1 MQRKLS
7 PISEQVLNEVSTR
20 WSLIAHPGQIPPRD
34 RPWAVY
40 LMRSGRGGGKT
51 RAGSEWVLQRVRDG
65 YRNIALIG
73 QTAADVRDTMIE
85 LGESS
90 IMRCARSKER
100 PVYEPSKRR
109 LTFPNGAIAIA
120 YNGDQPDQLRGP
132 QHDTCF
138 VRGSMILSTAG
149 QIPIQDVSVG
159 DTVITRAGLQPI
171 IRTLAR
177 TAEVGRVMFSNGTVL
192 RGTADHP
199 VLTEKGWVCMGE
211 LRAGE
216 QCLSIGEKH
225 RPDISQGMRADG
237 RSTNTD
243 MYGKEP
249 TGASHP
255 DIISTT
261 EMGTPRIT
269 RLGIL
274 KRSPQRPT
282 GFATLKRPSP
292 CKRDAPTVAAKL
304 SGTERTLGN
313 QYVDRASINE
323 RNAIERSPR
332 YAFNAARPL
341 SPGKGLIAVSVA
353 SIWEPDGKDMVY
365 NLTVANQPEYFV
377 NGILVHNCWIDELAK
392 FRYPEACWDNLMF
405 GLRQGPNPQV
415 FVTTTPRPTKII
427 KQLVA
432 APDTIDVVFST
443 YQNEKNLS
451 PVFIQR
457 IKERYEGTRLGRQE
471 LYGEILID
479 NPNALWTRDV
489 IDEQRTTT
497 TPTLIKIVV
506 GVDPAVTSKDTSDE
520 TGIVVAG
527 IAANGHCYVLGD
539 HSLQGT
545 PNAWA
550 VAAVKAYNE
559 HKADRIIGEVN
570 NGGDLVEVN
579 IRTVGPKVPY
589 RAVHASRGKTARAEP
604 ISAMYEQGKVHH
616 VGAFPQLEDQMCDWI
631 PGARSPDRVDALVWA
646 ITELIP
652 EAMRADP
659 SRFLR
664 SAVR

>member
-20 WSLIAHPGQIPPRD
+20 WSLIAHPGQIPPKD

-90 IMRCARSKER
+90 IMRCARPKER

-132 QHDTCF
+132 QHD
-138 VRGSMILSTAG
+138 SA
-149 QIPIQDVSVG
+149 
-159 DTVITRAGLQPI
+159 
-171 IRTLAR
+171 
-177 TAEVGRVMFSNGTVL
+177 
-192 RGTADHP
+192 
-199 VLTEKGWVCMGE
+199 WV
-211 LRAGE
+211 
-216 QCLSIGEKH
+216 
-225 RPDISQGMRADG
+225 
-237 RSTNTD
+237 
-243 MYGKEP
+243 
-249 TGASHP
+249 
-255 DIISTT
+255 
-261 EMGTPRIT
+261 
-269 RLGIL
+269 
-274 KRSPQRPT
+274 
-282 GFATLKRPSP
+282 
-292 CKRDAPTVAAKL
+292 
-304 SGTERTLGN
+304 
-313 QYVDRASINE
+313 
-323 RNAIERSPR
+323 
-332 YAFNAARPL
+332 
-341 SPGKGLIAVSVA
+341 
-353 SIWEPDGKDMVY
+353 
-365 NLTVANQPEYFV
+365 
-377 NGILVHNCWIDELAK
+377 DELAK

-451 PVFIQR
+451 PIFIQR

-471 LYGEILID
+471 LYGEILLD

-664 SAVR
+664 YAVR